1 MSHHLTSLR
10 SVAAML
16 VVSGLAA
23 VTSAAGSFEVEARET
38 TLASTSLLLQPP
50 APQQTAPSGSTP
62 ASTAVAGSA
71 AMYASKG
78 WTGWTVTLGA
88 ANDFDSN
95 TDLTVQGSLSTFVA
109 DRLELGVELG
119 LWYFIQRDDTAGVSV
134 NFDARWHFWMSED
147 RAWTVFAEGRIGLLG
162 SFDDVPDG
170 GSSFNFTPGAG
181 LGFTRALGES
191 PARLIGGLRWH
202 HISNARINGDGDNPS
217 RNALMAFV
225 GVTWPF

>member
-95 TDLTVQGSLSTFVA
+95 TDLTVQGFRHCDA
-109 DRLELGVELG
+109 GRLHV
-119 LWYFIQRDDTAGVSV
+119 D
-134 NFDARWHFWMSED
+134 
-147 RAWTVFAEGRIGLLG
+147 VF
-162 SFDDVPDG
+162 G
-170 GSSFNFTPGAG
+170 GSKVSGDRHCF
-181 LGFTRALGES
+181 LCQLKRACSAYKVCQG
-191 PARLIGGLRWH
+191 
-202 HISNARINGDGDNPS
+202 
-217 RNALMAFV
+217 
-225 GVTWPF
+225 WP